1 MPVKFLYYT
10 SSIDEKINA
19 VIIAPPIKPKD
30 KVKEKG
36 LPVMKRNPFK
46 L

>member
-1 MPVKFLYYT
+1 MPVKFLYYA

-19 VIIAPPIKPKD
+19 VIAPPIKPKD